1 MRVSERQRYLS
12 SETRVER
19 AKNNNGKMLEKISSQ
34 KRINRV
40 SDDPVGMS
48 YAIKQ
53 KAQIAGYEQY
63 SKNMTFAKGYLER
76 SETSLRGIQDYLIRA
91 KELAVGM
98 ANATYDE
105 ESRQVTALEI
115 REIIDGV
122 VSLANSSYGNRY
134 VFGGFR
140 TTTPPLTNDG
150 HYAGDDG
157 VIFLQVNNNKFR
169 QVNVQARGL
178 FEADADEREK
188 GHVGMIS
195 NLENLYSALDS
206 NSIPDV
212 RKAMHELEY
221 QMDKNIS
228 YQATL
233 GSIHNGI
240 SETERRVEISNDLSK
255 GELSKTE
262 DVDMFKASSDFKQ
275 TEAILQS
282 TLMASNKLLQPSLMN
297 FLQ

>member
-1 MRVSERQRYLS
+1 MRVSDRQRYFT

-19 AKNNNGKMLEKISSQ
+19 AKNNNGKMLEQISTQ
-34 KRINRV
+34 KRLNRV
-40 SDDPVGMS
+40 SDDPVGLS
-48 YAIKQ
+48 YSIKQ
-53 KAQIAGYEQY
+53 KSSISGFEQY
-63 SKNMTFAKGYLER
+63 SKNMSFAKGYLER
-76 SETSLRGIQDYLIRA
+76 SEASLRGIQDYLIRA
-91 KELAVGM
+91 KELAVSQ
-98 ANATYDE
+98 ANSTYAAD
-105 ESRQVTALEI
+105 SRSASAKEI

-140 TTTPPLTNDG
+140 TTTPPLTNNG
-150 HYAGDDG
+150 NFVGDDG
-157 VIFLQVNNNKFR
+157 VIFLQVNNKKFR
-169 QVNVQARGL
+169 QINVQARGL
-178 FEADADEREK
+178 FESDADEREE
-188 GHVGMIS
+188 GHTNMIA
-195 NLENLYSALDS
+195 NLEHIYTALEDD
-206 NSIPDV
+206 NVPEL

-221 QMDKNIS
+221 QMDKNIN

-233 GSIHNGI
+233 GSIHRGI
-240 SETERRVEISNDLSK
+240 SETEKRVELSRDLAK